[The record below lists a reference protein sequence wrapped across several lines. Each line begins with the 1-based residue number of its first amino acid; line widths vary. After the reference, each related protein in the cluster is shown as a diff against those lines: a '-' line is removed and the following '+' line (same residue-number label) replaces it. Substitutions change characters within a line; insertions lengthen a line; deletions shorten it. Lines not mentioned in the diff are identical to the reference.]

1 MTGANWSPEKPRRPA
16 RASLLPR
23 HFAEITIADVIVAI
37 ATAVGLALR
46 LYQLARPGL
55 LFGSPQYDD
64 GVDFG
69 SAVAL
74 VHGYLPYRD
83 FAFVQPPGISL
94 LMAPVALLAKTT
106 STDPG
111 FAVARLVTACAGA
124 ASVTLV
130 GLLVRH
136 RGALAATLAC
146 AIAALHPDA
155 ILAASTVFLEP
166 WLVLF
171 CLLGAVA
178 VFDRERVTTSRGRLV
193 VGGFMLG
200 LAGAVKVWAVFP
212 ALVLLVLVA
221 TEGRWRHAA
230 TYLAGVIGGF
240 CVPVAPFAAQAP
252 RAFFDSV
259 ILAQLSRIDVSR
271 VPVLT
276 RLISLF
282 GLGNLSLGNPEVI
295 AVTSAI
301 VGCVV
306 VCAVAG
312 SLLRGRP
319 PPALDQ
325 FAFATATLLLAAFM
339 WPADYYTH
347 YGGFFAPFLALSIGL
362 ASASLVS
369 GWGLASASPLPR
381 PRATQPAALVAIVA
395 VIVGIVVHDLRAENG
410 RRAPG
415 PAVAVERQIP
425 QRACV
430 LTDDPSLTLAAD
442 RFVSNVPGCTPT
454 VDPIGTDYAL
464 AGGRNGLTGAGRVQ
478 AVQAAWLSALRR
490 AAYVWLTCGPPRE
503 AVCQLMNRRIPWT
516 APIFAYFVAHF
527 RRGTGPAFLYV
538 RNAR

>member
-1 MTGANWSPEKPRRPA
+1 M
-16 RASLLPR
+16 
-23 HFAEITIADVIVAI
+23 AEITMADLIVAI

-94 LMAPVALLAKTT
+94 LMAPVAVLAKIT
-106 STDPG
+106 STDTG
-111 FAVARLVTACAGA
+111 FAVARLITACAGA

-136 RGALAATLAC
+136 RGTLAVTLAC

-178 VFDRERVTTSRGRLV
+178 VFDRDRVTASRRRLAA
-193 VGGFMLG
+193 GGFMLG
-200 LAGAVKVWAVFP
+200 LAAVVKVWAVFP
-212 ALVLLVLVA
+212 ALVLLVLLA
-221 TEGRWRHAA
+221 TERRWRRAA
-230 TYLAGVIGGF
+230 TYAAGVVGGF

-252 RAFFDSV
+252 KAFFDSV
-259 ILAQLSRIDVSR
+259 ITAQLSRIDVSR
-271 VPVLT
+271 VPVPT

-282 GLGNLSLGNPEVI
+282 GLDKLSLGEPEVI
-295 AVTSAI
+295 AATGAI
-301 VGCVV
+301 VGGIV
-306 VCAVAG
+306 VCSVVGA
-312 SLLRGRP
+312 LFRGRR
-319 PPALDQ
+319 PPAIEQ
-325 FAFATATLLLAAFM
+325 FALATAALVLAAFM
-339 WPADYYTH
+339 WPDDYYTH
-347 YGGFFAPFLALSIGL
+347 YAGFFAAFFALSIGL
-362 ASASLVS
+362 AAGSLVR
-369 GWGLASASPLPR
+369 GWGLTSASPRQR

-395 VIVGIVVHDLRAENG
+395 VIVGMVVHDLRDESA
-410 RRAPG
+410 RSAPG
-415 PAVAVERQIP
+415 PAVAVERRIP

-442 RFVSNVPGCTPT
+442 RFVSDAPGCAPT
-454 VDPIGTDYAL
+454 VDPVGTNYAL
-464 AGGRNGLTGAGRVQ
+464 ANGRNGLTGAGRVR

-490 AAYVWLTCGPPRE
+490 AAYVWLTCGPPRA

-527 RRGTGPAFLYV
+527 RRGTVSAFLYV
-538 RNAR
+538 RHAR